1 MALSIFPDLRI
12 NYEDKLF
19 ASVPEGIGW
28 NAVNRDGW
36 KAGPVARVRFGRDE
50 DNGGSPFQI
59 AGGSDA
65 LIGMGDIDA
74 SIEAGGF
81 VEKRFGSKRQ
91 WEIGA
96 RVVRGFGGYEGTVA
110 DFSLD
115 YRMRSGGTRASF
127 GPRLTLA
134 SGGFMR
140 PYFGIDAEQSL
151 NTGLDQ
157 YEPDS
162 GILSY
167 GIGGTL
173 VRPLN
178 RRSAV
183 TVITNIERLGSEA
196 ANSPL
201 VRERGQRM
209 QYTVGVA
216 YGFRFGL

>member
-1 MALSIFPDLRI
+1 MALSIFPDVRI
-12 NYEDKLF
+12 NYNDKLF

-28 NAVNRDGW
+28 NAINADGW

-50 DNGGSPFQI
+50 DNGGSPFQV

-74 SIEAGGF
+74 SVEAGGF

-110 DFSLD
+110 DFSLNHRLR
-115 YRMRSGGTRASF
+115 YGGTIASF
-127 GPRLTLA
+127 GPRISLA
-134 SGGFMR
+134 SAGFMR
-140 PYFGIDAEQSL
+140 PYFGIDAVQSA
-151 NTGLDQ
+151 NTGLAQ
-157 YEPDS
+157 YDPGG

-167 GIGGTL
+167 GMGGTV
-173 VRPLN
+173 VRPLG
-178 RRSAV
+178 RRSAI
-183 TVITNIERLGSEA
+183 TVISSIERLGGEPAS
-196 ANSPL
+196 SPL

-209 QYTVGVA
+209 QYSIGVA